1 MLIMFYVSANAFAQN
16 IEQIYM
22 KNGSIIKGYI
32 AEQIP
37 GKQITLQ
44 TEEATIVVN
53 SDSLLNRI
61 TERIPSE
68 SLSQEWKEWAE
79 QNDKYVKST
88 SGKSLEL
95 TTLEFKNS
103 TFHRVFLLEKG
114 SLIKFLDLGRSQYTF
129 AWGDMYRSVKNRRP
143 ENLFSG
149 VKEIVVLDDGTE
161 ITGQII
167 EQFPERNLKILT
179 DDEEVLS
186 FKFSQVQQIR
196 TEKLSDKLDLWSQIQ
211 LLDQIQVK
219 EEHGPLVGFI
229 SSRTSGK
236 ELVFNFEDGSKR
248 TIPLN
253 KIVSYAKIPNES
265 YVAVYDKILKE
276 GEILLNGK
284 PAYFVQLNPVGSYL
298 VLTSVVSAQA
308 TVGDTICVEANLGNV
323 DNVITLVKAH
333 VENVTVPN
341 GKKKRIVSLP
351 VITYQDLVQSPIG
364 INREVTP
371 LSNIKITFPLNETGD
386 YVLYIQGKE
395 DYIVINVINKN
406 GNSKN

>member
-22 KNGSIIKGYI
+22 KNGSIINGYI

-167 EQFPERNLKILT
+167 EQFPGRNLKILT

-211 LLDQIQVK
+211 FLDQIQVK
-219 EEHGPLVGFI
+219 
-229 SSRTSGK
+229 
-236 ELVFNFEDGSKR
+236 
-248 TIPLN
+248 
-253 KIVSYAKIPNES
+253 
-265 YVAVYDKILKE
+265 
-276 GEILLNGK
+276 
-284 PAYFVQLNPVGSYL
+284 
-298 VLTSVVSAQA
+298 
-308 TVGDTICVEANLGNV
+308 
-323 DNVITLVKAH
+323 
-333 VENVTVPN
+333 
-341 GKKKRIVSLP
+341 
-351 VITYQDLVQSPIG
+351 
-364 INREVTP
+364 
-371 LSNIKITFPLNETGD
+371 
-386 YVLYIQGKE
+386 
-395 DYIVINVINKN
+395 
-406 GNSKN
+406 